1 MSQRRLFRKEP
12 IEMARGWES
21 KSVEDQLEEAA
32 RRKRE
37 AAESRQMDF
46 SPEAIALRQRVESL
60 RLARSQLM
68 QQLNRARSERQR
80 QMLLKSLEEIQQ
92 QITAIEIAPD

>member
-1 MSQRRLFRKEP
+1 
-12 IEMARGWES
+12 
-21 KSVEDQLEEAA
+21 
-32 RRKRE
+32 
-37 AAESRQMDF
+37 MDF
-46 SPEAIALRQRVESL
+46 SPETIALRQRGESL

-92 QITAIEIAPD
+92 QITAIEITPD